1 MLNDY
6 IKQREAKHK
15 HNMKYVLM
23 VLKGDNKYYYAHH
36 CAKLCEWFENNG
48 YYNTEPKDIERAFVS
63 YNKYTGGKIVIKTKN
78 GGAER
83 TVKTFNDKN
92 ELLGYVVGFVESKQL
107 DITPIS
113 N

>member
-6 IKQREAKHK
+6 IKQREAEHK
-15 HNMKYVLM
+15 HNMKYAKM

-36 CAKLCEWFENNG
+36 CAILCKWFDSNG
-48 YYNTEPKDIERAFVS
+48 YYRIKPQDIGQVWVE
-63 YNKYTGGKIVIKTKN
+63 YNPHTGGKIVIKTIEN
-78 GGAER
+78 GAEHI
-83 TVKTFNDKN
+83 VKNFNDKN

-107 DITPIS
+107 D